1 MGWDEVRRDKDSNN
15 DQQFEKMEFVQFPE
29 GATQVRIVDKEPFSR
44 WKHWIPQNNRSYIC
58 PGKGCPVCNIIK
70 NAKANG
76 EVPKYSSQKRY
87 HIHVIDRKDGKL
99 KILENSKTF
108 FGQLLTVRDTMIE
121 DLGDLTNYDI
131 KIIRTGK
138 GKQTQWSIIPMGQTP
153 LSDKEKEMIENDKV
167 DFEEY
172 FKPPTPEQLVRL
184 LQGES
189 PEEVFKKEED
199 EEEVEVDFTE

>member
-70 NAKANG
+70 MLKRT
-76 EVPKYSSQKRY
+76 EKCQYSSQKG
-87 HIHVIDRKDGKL
+87 ITFIIDRKDGKL

-108 FGQLLTVRDTMIE
+108 LD
-121 DLGDLTNYDI
+121 NY
-131 KIIRTGK
+131 
-138 GKQTQWSIIPMGQTP
+138 
-153 LSDKEKEMIENDKV
+153 
-167 DFEEY
+167 
-172 FKPPTPEQLVRL
+172 
-184 LQGES
+184 
-189 PEEVFKKEED
+189 
-199 EEEVEVDFTE
+199 